1 VFELIEVSKSFDEL
15 NAVRSINLKIQSDQ
29 ITGLIGPN
37 GSGKTTLINMMCGLL
52 KVNSGKILLNGNDIS
67 GKTSNEIYRLGVA
80 RTFQNVRIFKHMT
93 VLENVISAVIASE
106 PNSFFK
112 IFKNVKKH
120 GNTKIKVAEKMLD
133 IMELGKLSTL
143 FAHELPLAM
152 LRRLEI
158 ARALACNPKIIIL
171 DEPTGGMNP
180 KETEKISN
188 LILQFV
194 APGRTCIIIEHKMD
208 LILNVCKNI
217 FVLNHGEII
226 AQGNPSL
233 VLNQKDVI
241 DAYIGKA

>member
-1 VFELIEVSKSFDEL
+1 MFELIEVSKSFDEL